1 MARGALSVKRTM
13 SRGNAGSF
21 EFGPTKGGKGRQIA
35 LPRSAVE
42 ALRKHR
48 VRQIEAR
55 MPVGT
60 SYNDLGLIF
69 ADPLGGPLH
78 PNTLRY
84 RFLRLV
90 KEAGV
95 PQLRLHDLRHTSATL
110 SLANGDNPK
119 IVSERLG
126 HSTIAITMDRYSHF
140 TATMQR
146 ESADR
151 LDALLGG

>member
-1 MARGALSVKRTM
+1 MR
-13 SRGNAGSF
+13 
-21 EFGPTKGGKGRQIA
+21 
-35 LPRSAVE
+35 
-42 ALRKHR
+42 
-48 VRQIEAR
+48 
-55 MPVGT
+55 
-60 SYNDLGLIF
+60 LI
-69 ADPLGGPLH
+69 
-78 PNTLRY
+78 
-84 RFLRLV
+84 

-95 PQLRLHDLRHTSATL
+95 PVLRVHDLRHTSATL

-126 HSTIAITMDRYSHF
+126 HAHIGITMDRYSHV